1 MNEKLEDIKKENYI
15 IIIYYILLTIY
26 LYANYIE
33 TQYIKYGNEINKDK
47 YRILLYIVFGTTF
60 IITLYYTIEGI
71 HDLKQISNP
80 EVKNLQELSNI
91 ANLLVF
97 IASIIILYIIY
108 KDKDINLEVSP

>member
-1 MNEKLEDIKKENYI
+1 MNDKLEDIKTENYI

-33 TQYIKYGNEINKDK
+33 TNYIKYGNQIDKDK

-71 HDLKQISNP
+71 KELKQISNL
-80 EVKNLQELSNI
+80 EVRKLQELSNI
-91 ANLLVF
+91 ANVLVF